1 MVIRRL
7 LRVALPGAVTLAWS
21 GDAYAPMPTALLG
34 EYSVQAGT
42 GFGTY
47 DIALALEAIADSV
60 HGRWR
65 LAWQATC
72 ATEDGVVAG
81 TLVGDRLTLRLLPD
95 QAGEGTYALG
105 LRVERGDS
113 MLPGTIRGEATNGT
127 TLCVVQQGSALTL
140 HRGEVAAFP

>member
-7 LRVALPGAVTLAWS
+7 LRVALPGAVTLACS

-72 ATEDGVVAG
+72 ATG
-81 TLVGDRLTLRLLPD
+81 
-95 QAGEGTYALG
+95 
-105 LRVERGDS
+105 
-113 MLPGTIRGEATNGT
+113 M
-127 TLCVVQQGSALTL
+127 GSSRA
-140 HRGEVAAFP
+140 RWSGIG